1 MNRLQQKR
9 VARHIRVV
17 NTRHDKFIAAYIKA
31 NYSEPF
37 AEAKAFYEKL
47 NNKYPT
53 RRDLTKT
60 DDFIAETT
68 KYNSAYDMYRSRYET
83 KTKAKKN
90 QQKDTMALEIP
101 LMNKEQVDIVVMGEK
116 VDPSIA
122 IPEDVYQGLVTDL
135 CQDPALAMFFK
146 ENTEEEQPNLAD
158 EQVNKLGEEQPN
170 LADEQVNKL
179 GEEQPNLA
187 DEQVNK
193 LGEEQP
199 NLADEQVNKL
209 GEEQPNLAD
218 EEVNKL
224 LQEVDDILPQ
234 ISDQTELE
242 KELEQYYLS

>member
-1 MNRLQQKR
+1 MNRVQQKR
-9 VARHIRVV
+9 VARHIRSV

-31 NYSEPF
+31 NHPEPF

-83 KTKAKKN
+83 RMKEKKN

-116 VDPSIA
+116 VDPSLA
-122 IPEDVYQGLVTDL
+122 IPEDVYQSLVRDL
-135 CQDPALAMFFK
+135 CQDPATAMFFK
-146 ENTEEEQPNLAD
+146 ENTEEE
-158 EQVNKLGEEQPN
+158 EQPN
-170 LADEQVNKL
+170 LTGEQ
-179 GEEQPNLA
+179 
-187 DEQVNK
+187 
-193 LGEEQP
+193 
-199 NLADEQVNKL
+199 
-209 GEEQPNLAD
+209 
-218 EEVNKL
+218 VNKL
-224 LQEVDDILPQ
+224 LQEVEDILPQ